1 MTEDH
6 LLMEGAKSIQL
17 FQDHLLHLEFRLP
30 YKPAARGQGRGN
42 SGLYLQG
49 RYEVQMLDS
58 FGLEGKSNECGGV
71 YGIAP
76 PVKTCVSLSRLA
88 NLRRRIPGRRI
99 QRWPKG
105 KERMDDRAAQ
115 WRGHSRSFGFAK
127 ENDRLSSQGRAG
139 TWFRLL
145 AKSWKSGPVS
155 KHLGQTSM
163 SNQVLLKLWAV
174 LCLLFIS
181 CGDDAESVAK
191 RDLSKASP
199 SDSSDG
205 SLRVQREQATK
216 LRMSG
221 NFEL

>member
-1 MTEDH
+1 MFPS
-6 LLMEGAKSIQL
+6 A
-17 FQDHLLHLEFRLP
+17 
-30 YKPAARGQGRGN
+30 Y
-42 SGLYLQG
+42 
-49 RYEVQMLDS
+49 
-58 FGLEGKSNECGGV
+58 
-71 YGIAP
+71 
-76 PVKTCVSLSRLA
+76 LA

-127 ENDRLSSQGRAG
+127 ENDRLTSQGRAG

-145 AKSWKSGPVS
+145 AKSWKSGAVS
-155 KHLGQTSM
+155 KHLGQAFM
-163 SNQVLLKLWAV
+163 SNQVLPKLWAV

-199 SDSSDG
+199 SDSSEASPSSSTGANDEAPNVRETLSSDATVGAAQPPPLSGG
-205 SLRVQREQATK
+205 SPQDRIQAI
-216 LRMSG
+216 
-221 NFEL
+221 FEKSQPGLSRARPFSRGGRKNCCRGVSQLQSA